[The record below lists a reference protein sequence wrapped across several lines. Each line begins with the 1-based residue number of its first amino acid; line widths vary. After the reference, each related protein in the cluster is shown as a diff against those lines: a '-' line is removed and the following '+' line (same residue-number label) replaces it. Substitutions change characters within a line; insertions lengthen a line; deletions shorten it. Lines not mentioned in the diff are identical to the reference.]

1 MTRLATHLVVHSP
14 RGRGAVAPHE
24 MGLDGRVEE
33 LVLQR
38 RVVLG
43 RGVAL
48 DQTVVRLVRVRG
60 EQDVRTW
67 NGISKV

>member
-1 MTRLATHLVVHSP
+1 
-14 RGRGAVAPHE
+14 

>member
-14 RGRGAVAPHE
+14 RGRCAVASDE
-24 MGLDGRVEE
+24 VRLDGRVEE

-48 DQTVVRLVRVRG
+48 DQTVVRLVRIRG

-67 NGISKV
+67 NGRRNA